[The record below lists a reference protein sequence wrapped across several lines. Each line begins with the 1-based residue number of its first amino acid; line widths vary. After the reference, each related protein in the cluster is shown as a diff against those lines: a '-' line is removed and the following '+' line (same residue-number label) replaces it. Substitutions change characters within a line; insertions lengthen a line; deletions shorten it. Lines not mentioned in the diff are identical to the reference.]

1 MQRVGSREFKNRL
14 GRSSQ
19 APTRQVPRRAVARQ
33 TGIPDD
39 HRGPQVVLYL
49 DSSALFKRYQNEPGT
64 QALNARLREESKGIR
79 SVFTSVL
86 TYAEIH
92 AVFARRAR
100 EKLLSAEEAITVQDE
115 FDADW
120 VLSISPIELT
130 TGVLAF
136 VRNLVKGF
144 PLRGADAIHLASAL
158 WLRDMARLGMKADQ
172 YAGPLVFVSSD
183 KQLAKAAAKSHLEV
197 FNPETGN

>member
-1 MQRVGSREFKNRL
+1 
-14 GRSSQ
+14 
-19 APTRQVPRRAVARQ
+19 
-33 TGIPDD
+33 
-39 HRGPQVVLYL
+39 VLYL

-64 QALNARLREESKGIR
+64 EALNAKLRQEAKGLR

-92 AVFARRAR
+92 AAFARRAR
-100 EKLLSAEEAITVQDE
+100 EKLLSAEEAAAVQGE
-115 FDADW
+115 FDTDW
-120 VLSISPIELT
+120 VLSISPIDLA
-130 TGVLAF
+130 TGVLVS
-136 VRNLVKGF
+136 VRDLVRSF

-158 WLRDMARLGMKADQ
+158 WLRDMSRLGMKVDQ
-172 YAGPLVFVSSD
+172 YAGPVVFVSSD

>member
-1 MQRVGSREFKNRL
+1 M
-14 GRSSQ
+14 
-19 APTRQVPRRAVARQ
+19 
-33 TGIPDD
+33 
-39 HRGPQVVLYL
+39 LYL

-92 AVFARRAR
+92 ATFARRAR
-100 EKLLSAEEAITVQDE
+100 QKLLSAEEAITVQDE

>member
-1 MQRVGSREFKNRL
+1 M
-14 GRSSQ
+14 
-19 APTRQVPRRAVARQ
+19 
-33 TGIPDD
+33 
-39 HRGPQVVLYL
+39 LYL
-49 DSSALFKRYQNEPGT
+49 DSSALFKRYQIEQGT
-64 QALNARLREESKGIR
+64 AALNARLRKETRGLR

-92 AVFARRAR
+92 ATFARRAR
-100 EKLLSAEEAITVQDE
+100 ENLLSAGEAAALQDE

-120 VLSISPIELT
+120 VLSIGPIELGA
-130 TGVLAF
+130 GVLAF
-136 VRNLVKGF
+136 VRDAVRSF

-158 WLRDMARLGMKADQ
+158 WLRDMARLGVKSDQ
-172 YAGPLVFVSSD
+172 YTGPLVFVSSD

>member
-1 MQRVGSREFKNRL
+1 M
-14 GRSSQ
+14 
-19 APTRQVPRRAVARQ
+19 
-33 TGIPDD
+33 
-39 HRGPQVVLYL
+39 LYL

-100 EKLLSAEEAITVQDE
+100 EKLLSAEEAIK